1 MKIFRI
7 HDEACVILE
16 SNKGLNVLLSTSV
29 YSVLSPLTENR
40 NNQHFMT
47 LVRKIRLN
55 PNLWLSRE
63 DRI

>member
-1 MKIFRI
+1 MKSFRI

>member
-40 NNQHFMT
+40 NNQRFMT